1 MTTNNK
7 LSIVIP
13 AGPGENA
20 WHQLLKDLEIF
31 GKDVEIIISACQEQA
46 VDIDLPVNVQW
57 IQTTQGRARQLNAGA
72 RMARGECLWF
82 LHADTR
88 LTMGVID
95 AVQQMLESEVQ
106 NMGYF
111 RLKFAD
117 DGPRQTQVNAW
128 AANIRSHFFG
138 LPFGDQG
145 FIMSKTVFE
154 QLNGFDE
161 TISLG
166 EDLDFVVRLRAAGI
180 PLQKLPAELL
190 SSSRRYQ
197 QQGWLSTSIRHIYLT
212 FHLTRQAKRRL
223 EFGR

>member
-1 MTTNNK
+1 MRKFNQ

-13 AGPGENA
+13 AGPDECA
-20 WHQLLKDLEIF
+20 WHQLLNDLNIF
-31 GKDVEIIISACQEQA
+31 GKDVEIIISACQQQT
-46 VDIDLPVNVQW
+46 VDKELPENVQW
-57 IQTTQGRARQLNAGA
+57 IQATQGRACQLNAGA
-72 RMARGECLWF
+72 KKARGDFIWF

-88 LTMGVID
+88 LTRSVVE
-95 AVQQMLESEVQ
+95 AVQQTIESDVQ

-117 DGPRQTQVNAW
+117 DGPRQTQMNAW
-128 AANIRSHFFG
+128 AANIRSRFFG
-138 LPFGDQG
+138 LPYGDQG
-145 FIMSKTVFE
+145 FIMNKTVFE

-180 PLQKLPAELL
+180 SLQELPAELL

-197 QQGWLSTSIRHIYLT
+197 QHGWLSTTLRHLYLT
-212 FHLTRQAKRRL
+212 LYLTCQAKRRL
-223 EFGR
+223 AVGR

>member
-1 MTTNNK
+1 MMCCNK

-13 AGPGENA
+13 VGPGECA
-20 WHQLLKDLEIF
+20 WHQLLIDLEIF
-31 GKDVEIIISACQEQA
+31 GKEVEIIISACQGQI
-46 VDIDLPVNVQW
+46 VDFELPENVQW
-57 IQTTQGRARQLNAGA
+57 IQAAQGRACQLNAGA
-72 RMARGECLWF
+72 KKTTGELIWF

-88 LTMGVID
+88 LTMGVIE
-95 AVQQMLESEVQ
+95 AVQQTIESDVQ

-117 DGPRQTQVNAW
+117 DGPRQTQMNAW
-128 AANIRSHFFG
+128 AANIRSRFFG
-138 LPFGDQG
+138 LPYGDQG
-145 FIMSKTVFE
+145 FIMNKTVFE

-180 PLQKLPAELL
+180 SLQELPAELL

-197 QQGWLSTSIRHIYLT
+197 QHGWLSTTLRHLYLT
-212 FHLTRQAKRRL
+212 LYLTCQAKRRL
-223 EFGR
+223 AVGR